1 MDTQYPHVLFQ
12 DLETQYG
19 LQNTS
24 EETVNTIANIK
35 TFKHREISFKIL
47 TLGADTC
54 ANPSEVF
61 KTLPIIWLFSL
72 IR

>member
-1 MDTQYPHVLFQ
+1 MHTQYPRVLFQ
-12 DLETQYG
+12 DLEIQYS

-24 EETVNTIANIK
+24 EEIVHSIAHNK
-35 TFKHREISFKIL
+35 TFKHRQINIKIL
-47 TLGADTC
+47 VPGADTC
-54 ANPSEVF
+54 ADTCEIF